1 MKYLFSFV
9 IFFYSLNI
17 YAIDIEEIISLEEIQ
32 GISKIN
38 KIQSE
43 LLPPLKTRG
52 AGAKIFKNNAPLTT
66 IIFTH
71 SGLYS
76 APILGS
82 GILVSQEGHIITNYH
97 VIANEDNT
105 YFEPS
110 IVIGFCTASRY
121 DPEKSSPKFVA
132 DVISFSK
139 EKDLALLK
147 ISDNLIKDKIP
158 VTIASTYEDAEIAM
172 PAHAIGN
179 PNFEMCT
186 YTDGKISQIREN
198 YEWDYSLTYQGLNA
212 EVIQTNTEID
222 GGNSGGPL
230 FNDDG
235 KLIGINTFG
244 TDDTDINFAISFNEI
259 RDFLSNPPLIEKKK
273 LDPNCSLRSI
283 PQRETNEEWITL
295 KYDRNCDDYLE
306 TIAWLDR
313 SQDDEIIDY
322 IYIDRNKNNILD
334 VFVQREN
341 GDLVY
346 YFDNDEDGVDD
357 QYCIANNDNDIFDCK
372 QKINF

>member
-17 YAIDIEEIISLEEIQ
+17 YAIDIEEIISLEEMQ

-71 SGLYS
+71 SALHS

-97 VIANEDNT
+97 VIANEDDT

-110 IVIGFCTASRY
+110 IVIGFCTASKY
-121 DPEKSSPKFVA
+121 DPEKSSPKYVA

-139 EKDLALLK
+139 KKDLALLK

-179 PNFEMCT
+179 PDFEMCT
-186 YTDGKISQIREN
+186 YTDGKISQIRD

-244 TDDTDINFAISFNEI
+244 SDDTDINFAVSFNEI
-259 RDFLSNPPLIEKKK
+259 RNFLNNLPFIEKKN
-273 LDPNCSLRSI
+273 LDPNCSLRTI
-283 PQRETNEEWITL
+283 PKQEITGDWNRYL
-295 KYDRNCDDYLE
+295 YDRNCDDYLE
-306 TIAWLDR
+306 FIAWEDR
-313 SQDDEIIDY
+313 TDSDEIIDY
-322 IYIDRNKNNILD
+322 IHIDRNKNNILD
-334 VFVQREN
+334 VYVERQD
-341 GDLVY
+341 GTLVY
-346 YFDNDEDGVDD
+346 FYDDDEDGVDD
-357 QYCIANNDNDIFDCK
+357 KYCYANDENNIFDCK
-372 QKINF
+372 DKIDF